1 MRVRAD
7 DDSRAEVVVR
17 CLWGVVPVIN
27 SLAGFALAA
36 TVGIGAIIGS
46 LITMS
51 WVERKM
57 LGSGASR
64 RESERGRHREA
75 SRLVAEYRQQRAVL
89 GARPRS
95 RRNLSLV
102 FTVVAAFLALCAVG
116 GTAVRMPTRHV
127 VAAGGPGAM
136 RRPGPR
142 HSFDPPTER
151 GSRRSRN
158 RAKPR
163 S

>member
-1 MRVRAD
+1 M
-7 DDSRAEVVVR
+7 
-17 CLWGVVPVIN
+17 IN

-36 TVGIGAIIGS
+36 TVVIGAIIGS
-46 LITMS
+46 LISMS
-51 WVERKM
+51 WVERRM
-57 LGSGASR
+57 LGSGVPR
-64 RESERGRHREA
+64 RESARGRHRET

-89 GARPRS
+89 GDRPRT
-95 RRNLSLV
+95 RRTVPVLC
-102 FTVVAAFLALCAVG
+102 TVVAALLAPCSVG
-116 GTAVRMPTRHV
+116 NAVRMPTQRM
-127 VAAGGPGAM
+127 ASAGGPDAM

-142 HSFDPPTER
+142 HSFDRPTGR

>member
-1 MRVRAD
+1 M
-7 DDSRAEVVVR
+7 
-17 CLWGVVPVIN
+17 IN

-36 TVGIGAIIGS
+36 TVGIGAIIGM
-46 LITMS
+46 LIAMS
-51 WVERKM
+51 WVERRM
-57 LGSGASR
+57 LGSGVPR
-64 RESERGRHREA
+64 RESVHGRHRGT

-89 GARPRS
+89 GARPRI
-95 RRNLSLV
+95 RRNVPVL
-102 FTVVAAFLALCAVG
+102 FTVVAALLALCSAG
-116 GTAVRMPTRHV
+116 NAVRMPTRRMA
-127 VAAGGPGAM
+127 AAGGPGAM

-142 HSFDPPTER
+142 HSFDRPTGR